1 MLLLIFFGGYSSD
14 VPFCYCCL
22 SNEMKEFVIGDLA
35 IYEIIGIKSL
45 QKLGWALKQILLIF
59 QILKNTKFG
68 FEKNVYYVT
77 CLCVVFEKILY
88 FVTHFHKKKVFN

>member
-1 MLLLIFFGGYSSD
+1 
-14 VPFCYCCL
+14 
-22 SNEMKEFVIGDLA
+22 MKEFVIGDLA
-35 IYEIIGIKSL
+35 IYEIIGMKSL

-68 FEKNVYYVT
+68 FEKM
-77 CLCVVFEKILY
+77 CIMLHACVWYLKKILY